1 MRAETV
7 ERVLELVAGVPARR
21 VTTYGALAAGVDGCG
36 PRQVG
41 RIIADHGDGV
51 PWWRVVR
58 ADGTPAACHAGTAPT
73 LLREEGTPMRGTKV
87 DLATALWRPAP
98 DE

>member
-1 MRAETV
+1 MDAETV
-7 ERVLELVAGVPARR
+7 ERVLELVADVPARR
-21 VTTYGALAAGVDGCG
+21 VTTYGTLAAAVDGCG

-58 ADGTPAACHAGTAPT
+58 ADGVPASCHAGTAPA
-73 LLREEGTPMRGTKV
+73 LLREEGTPMRGSRV
-87 DLATALWRPAP
+87 DLVAALWRPPPAT
-98 DE
+98 